1 MLHIPKRH
9 SLVTETT
16 KAIQSGIAE
25 GIWQDRLPGERVL
38 SQQLHVSRP
47 TLRAAFELLEKQG
60 LLTVSR
66 GKRRIITGRPPAPD
80 RAKPKVLGIIAT
92 QRMDRIANIPF
103 QMIMEL
109 RYHLSQDGFESEVFV
124 CPQGDFRKH
133 QRKLEAFIRE
143 HSIFCCI
150 LMLSSEELQRWFV
163 QKGMPAFVLG
173 SPHPAVELPSL
184 DLDYHAA
191 SHHAA
196 GLLLARGHRH
206 LALLRLESDVAGDRT
221 SEAGF
226 VAGVQ
231 ESAHTGAQ
239 CAVVRHNGASI
250 DICRK
255 LDRLFARATPPT
267 GLFVFKPL
275 DMLIALTHLLR
286 RGLAIPGRLSLIARD
301 SDYSFD
307 CLHPTVAH
315 YDFPREVFTQRL
327 TRLMLQLV
335 ENGALPARRTLLM
348 PHFVPGG
355 TLDRDWAAYFAS

>member
-1 MLHIPKRH
+1 
-9 SLVTETT
+9 
-16 KAIQSGIAE
+16 
-25 GIWQDRLPGERVL
+25 
-38 SQQLHVSRP
+38 
-47 TLRAAFELLEKQG
+47 
-60 LLTVSR
+60 
-66 GKRRIITGRPPAPD
+66 
-80 RAKPKVLGIIAT
+80 
-92 QRMDRIANIPF
+92 
-103 QMIMEL
+103 
-109 RYHLSQDGFESEVFV
+109 
-124 CPQGDFRKH
+124 
-133 QRKLEAFIRE
+133 
-143 HSIFCCI
+143 
-150 LMLSSEELQRWFV
+150 MLSSEELQRWFV

-348 PHFVPGG
+348 PHFV
-355 TLDRDWAAYFAS
+355 